1 MTVIRINS
9 YMLSVYFT
17 GLAISINNLLRMDI
31 VYVLSDQFPRYI
43 KFLGTIFYHP
53 YNSNM
58 SGLSL

>member
-1 MTVIRINS
+1 
-9 YMLSVYFT
+9 MLSVYFT